1 MEWKRLLKT
10 QWLLAGLAL
19 LLVAEE
25 SQAQTRQGG
34 RFLFRRNAE
43 PVYSNY
49 QPAISTQPTTVT
61 QVQAQPTTVTQVQS
75 QLTTPAVTTQNT
87 AMVLQ
92 PVTTSRGR
100 FGRRTTQ
107 TYVEVPVAQGTT
119 TTQPSSATVA
129 TDPRRSFYPQAEADR
144 AAVIDLRLSNPAAQ
158 VFFDDRATTQQGT
171 VRQYVTPPLE
181 ADKEYTYQVRIRWSP
196 NGANSQPLEET
207 RQVQVKAGGRV
218 QLELSQPTG
227 AAEAAPAPRPATEV
241 PQP

>member
-1 MEWKRLLKT
+1 MDWKRLLKT

-25 SQAQTRQGG
+25 SQAQTRRGG

-49 QPAISTQPTTVT
+49 QPVISNQPTTVT
-61 QVQAQPTTVTQVQS
+61 QVQAQPTTVTQAQP
-75 QLTTPAVTTQNT
+75 TTT
-87 AMVLQ
+87 VLQ
-92 PVTTSRGR
+92 PVMTSRGR
-100 FGRRTTQ
+100 FGRRTVQ
-107 TYVEVPVAQGTT
+107 SYVEVPVVQGTT
-119 TTQPSSATVA
+119 TTQPSSTTAMS
-129 TDPRRSFYPQAEADR
+129 DPRRSFYPPAEADR

-181 ADKEYTYQVRIRWSP
+181 ADKEFTYQVRIRWSP
-196 NGANSQPLEET
+196 NGANGQPLEEI
-207 RQVQVKAGGRV
+207 RQVQVKAGSRV